1 LREEQ
6 FKISFKEN
14 TIISPRVIPL
24 GFGVTIYI
32 FHSNLFT
39 KSSLK
44 PVVYVNNILSE
55 KCWTTGLF
63 CIFPSPHSRQQS
75 TI

>member
-1 LREEQ
+1 LREQ

-32 FHSNLFT
+32 YTCSYKN
-39 KSSLK
+39 
-44 PVVYVNNILSE
+44 VIILLIVALNE
-55 KCWTTGLF
+55 ERGNTE
-63 CIFPSPHSRQQS
+63 
-75 TI
+75 